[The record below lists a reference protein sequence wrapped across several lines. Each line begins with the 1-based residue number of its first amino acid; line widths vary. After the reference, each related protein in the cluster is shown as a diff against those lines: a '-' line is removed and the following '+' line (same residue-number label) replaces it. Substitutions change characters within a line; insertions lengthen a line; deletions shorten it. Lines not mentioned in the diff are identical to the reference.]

1 MIPAEA
7 DFSFFKFIR
16 PSKEDVRGKT
26 CLILVPN
33 DVNPSNS

>member
-1 MIPAEA
+1 MIPAEG

-16 PSKEDVRGKT
+16 PSEEDVRGKT
-26 CLILVPN
+26 CLGVPN

>member
-1 MIPAEA
+1 MIPAEG

-16 PSKEDVRGKT
+16 PSKEMSEQKLVLG
-26 CLILVPN
+26 VPN

>member
-1 MIPAEA
+1 MIPAEG

-26 CLILVPN
+26 CLGGPQRRKPV
-33 DVNPSNS
+33 